1 MKTVTENRKA
11 RFDYEV
17 LETFEAGIVLK
28 GTEIKSIRNNQV
40 SLDGTYVDV
49 ANGECWLIGSNIEL
63 YKQGNI
69 HNHEPKRQRKL
80 LLNHQEIVKLETFSN
95 QKGLTIVPLK
105 MYFNEK
111 NIAKLEIALC
121 RGKKNHDKRQSIK
134 EQDVKRDMERGE

>member
-11 RFDYEV
+11 RFDYEI

-49 ANGECWLIGSNIEL
+49 SDGECWLIGSNIEL

-80 LLNHQEIVKLETFSN
+80 LLNHQEIVKLETHSN
-95 QKGLTIVPLK
+95 QKGLTIIPLK

-134 EQDVKRDMERGE
+134 EQDVKRAMERGE